1 MKRLA
6 YILTIIILTLTSCT
20 DLTTRI
26 YDRIPAD
33 QYPENETQAALM
45 LIPVFSPMQ
54 QFLDWGGW
62 WFAQEITT
70 DETVCP
76 TRNTDW
82 YDGGKWLALYKHEWS
97 HDNNDIEAINS
108 MWYWFYKGVYEA
120 NKLIEFLQPAADAG
134 NEQAIAT
141 IAKAKTMRD
150 YYYWLLIDN
159 YGDVPFI
166 TSFSN
171 APTNPYRNHREAI
184 WDSIVT
190 ELESV
195 LPYLPEVGSKYTT
208 TKGMAYTL
216 LARLYLNAAVYTGQ
230 ENPEYWQKTVDY
242 CDSVINL
249 GLYSLEADPLAPFV
263 TENENSPENI
273 FTIGYDE
280 DNYKGFNL
288 HMRTLHYESDK
299 TFNMKVKPWNGFAVV
314 EDFYNLYTAND
325 LRKRMFLVGQQY
337 SYTGEPLTDPGADNA
352 PLVFDPHIPAIYMTA
367 DNYTLVQIRMSGARV
382 VKFEVKLGATDNLS
396 NDYPIFRYADVLLMK
411 AEALARLGDV
421 AQATDLVNQIRNRA
435 GLDDWPVF
443 DQQTFLDSLLVERGR
458 EMFWEATR
466 RQDLIRFG
474 KFGDAWWEKDPDP
487 EDKSVFPIPQWA
499 IDGNPNLD
507 AEIQ

>member
-6 YILTIIILTLTSCT
+6 YIFIILTIFLTSCT

-82 YDGGKWLALYKHEWS
+82 YDGGKWLALYQHSWS
-97 HDNNDIEAINS
+97 KANNDIEAINS

-120 NKLIEFLQPAADAG
+120 NKLIEFLQPAADGG
-134 NEQAIAT
+134 NEQAQLT
-141 IAKAKTMRD
+141 IAKSKVMRD

-159 YGDVPFI
+159 YGDVPYI

-171 APTNPYRNHREAI
+171 APVNPYRNHREAI

-190 ELESV
+190 EIESV
-195 LPYLPEVGSKYTT
+195 LPLIPETGSKYSV

-216 LARLYLNAAVYTGQ
+216 LAKLYLNAAVYTGQ
-230 ENPEYWQKTVDY
+230 ENPDYWKKALDY
-242 CDSVINL
+242 CDSVIDL
-249 GLYSLEADPLAPFV
+249 GAYDLEADPLAPFV
-263 TENENSPENI
+263 TENEGSVENI

-280 DNYKGFNL
+280 NQYKGFNL

-299 TFNMKVKPWNGFAVV
+299 TFNMKVKPWNGFAAV
-314 EDFYNLYTAND
+314 EDFYNLYDDND
-325 LRKRMFLVGQQY
+325 KRKKMFLVGQQY
-337 SYTGEPLTDPGADNA
+337 SYTGQPLTDPGADND
-352 PLVFDPHIPAIYMTA
+352 PLVFDPHIPALYMTA
-367 DNYTLVQIRMSGARV
+367 GDYTLDEIRMSGARV

-396 NDYPIFRYADVLLMK
+396 NDYPVFRYADVLLMK
-411 AEALARLGDV
+411 AEAALRLGD
-421 AQATDLVNQIRNRA
+421 AGTALALVNRIRQRA
-435 GLDDWPVF
+435 GLDPWTTID
-443 DQQTFLDSLLVERGR
+443 LDMLLEERGR

-474 KFGDAWWEKDPDP
+474 KFGDQWWAKDPDA

-499 IDGNPNLD
+499 IDANPNLD

>member
-6 YILTIIILTLTSCT
+6 YTFIILITLLLVSCT

-33 QYPENETQAALM
+33 RYPENETQAALM

-62 WFAQEITT
+62 WFAQELTT

-82 YDGGKWLALYKHEWS
+82 YDGGKWLALYLHQWS
-97 HDNNDIEAINS
+97 HSNNDIEAINS

-120 NKLIEFLQPAADAG
+120 NKLIEFLQPAADNG
-134 NEQAIAT
+134 NEQAKLT
-141 IAKAKTMRD
+141 IAKAKVMRD

-159 YGDVPFI
+159 YGDVPYI
-166 TSFSN
+166 TSFSH
-171 APTNPYRNHREAI
+171 APVNPYRNHRAAI

-190 ELESV
+190 DIESV
-195 LPYLPEVGSKYTT
+195 LPLIPETGSKYTV

-230 ENPEYWQKTVDY
+230 EKTEYWQKAEDY

-249 GLYSLEADPLAPFV
+249 GIYDLEADPLAPFV
-263 TENENSPENI
+263 THNEASPENI

-280 DNYKGFNL
+280 NNYKGFNL
-288 HMRTLHYESDK
+288 HMRTLHYQSYL

-314 EDFYNLYTAND
+314 EDFYNLYSNQD
-325 LRKRMFLVGQQY
+325 RRKKMFLVGQQY
-337 SYTGEPLTDPGADNA
+337 SYTGQPITDPGADNA
-352 PLVFDPHIPAIYMTA
+352 PLVFDPHIPALVMRA
-367 DNYTLVQIRMSGARV
+367 GDYTLVQIRMSGARV

-411 AEALARLGDV
+411 AEAALRLGDE
-421 AQATDLVNQIRNRA
+421 ATARSLVNQIRNRA
-435 GLDDWPVF
+435 GLPDWNVL
-443 DQQTFLDSLLVERGR
+443 TLDSLLAERGR
-458 EMFWEATR
+458 EMFWEASR

-474 KFGDAWWEKDPDP
+474 KFGDAWWAKDADQ
-487 EDKSVFPIPQWA
+487 EDKSIFPIPRWA
-499 IDGNPNLD
+499 IDANPNLD